1 MPAVIMYS
9 HMSTHR
15 GYDLLIKILTIGDS
29 AVGKTCL
36 LMRYANDTFSPS
48 FITTIG
54 IDFKVKYADVDGRRI
69 KLQLWDT
76 AGQERFRSITSSY
89 FRGAQGAILVYDV
102 TNPDSFQHVLGW
114 LEDLDKAGIKKEC
127 VFLVANKIDVE
138 GQRLVGAEAGA
149 ALAAKYKLRYFE
161 CSAKTGAGVEE
172 LFERVARDVSTGIF
186 KADRVEHMYKGV
198 KNSAAKVDR
207 NCVSSCN
214 S

>member
-1 MPAVIMYS
+1 
-9 HMSTHR
+9 MSTNR
-15 GYDLLIKILTIGDS
+15 GYDLVIKILTIGDS

-36 LMRYANDTFSPS
+36 LMRYANDTFSPT

-76 AGQERFRSITSSY
+76 AGQERFRAITSSY

-102 TNPDSFQHVLGW
+102 TNPASFQHVLGW

-127 VFLVANKIDVE
+127 VFLVANKTDIR
-138 GQRLVGAEAGA
+138 GQRLVGPEAGA

-161 CSAKTGAGVEE
+161 CSAKTGLGVEE
-172 LFERVARDVSTGIF
+172 LFSCIARDVSSGIF
-186 KADRVEHMYKGV
+186 KADRVENHMTTIQEEVAYK
-198 KNSAAKVDR
+198 KLK
-207 NCVSSCN
+207 CC
-214 S
+214 

>member
-1 MPAVIMYS
+1 
-9 HMSTHR
+9 
-15 GYDLLIKILTIGDS
+15 
-29 AVGKTCL
+29 
-36 LMRYANDTFSPS
+36 MRYANDTFSPT

-69 KLQLWDT
+69 KMQLWDT

-89 FRGAQGAILVYDV
+89 FRGAQGAVVVYDV
-102 TNPDSFQHVLGW
+102 TRPDSFQHVLGW

-161 CSAKTGAGVEE
+161 CSAKTGLGVEG
-172 LFERVARDVSTGIF
+172 LFSCIARDVSTGIF
-186 KADRVEHMYKGV
+186 KADRVEHMYESV

-207 NCVSSCN
+207 GCIGGCN
-214 S
+214 F

>member
-1 MPAVIMYS
+1 MPAVSMYS

-15 GYDLLIKILTIGDS
+15 GYDLLLKILTIGDS

-36 LMRYANDTFSPS
+36 LMRYANDTFSPT

-114 LEDLDKAGIKKEC
+114 LEDLDKAGIKKDC
-127 VFLVANKIDVE
+127 VFLVANKIDVG
-138 GQRLVGAEAGA
+138 GQRLIGPEAGA

-161 CSAKTGAGVEE
+161 CSAKTGTGVEE
-172 LFERVARDVSTGIF
+172 LFDCVARDVSKGIF
-186 KADRVEHMYKGV
+186 KADRVENKAMTIQKEV
-198 KNSAAKVDR
+198 VDKKPK
-207 NCVSSCN
+207 CC
-214 S
+214 

>member
-1 MPAVIMYS
+1 MTAVNMYS
-9 HMSTHR
+9 HISTHR

-36 LMRYANDTFSPS
+36 LMRYAADTFSPT

-172 LFERVARDVSTGIF
+172 LFERVARDVSSGIF
-186 KADRVEHMYKGV
+186 KADRVEHHATTIQKAGV
-198 KNSAAKVDR
+198 DKKAK
-207 NCVSSCN
+207 CC
-214 S
+214 

>member
-1 MPAVIMYS
+1 MYS

-15 GYDLLIKILTIGDS
+15 GYDLLVKILTIGDS

-89 FRGAQGAILVYDV
+89 FRGAQGALLVYDV

-127 VFLVANKIDVE
+127 VFLVANKTDIR

-161 CSAKTGAGVEE
+161 CSAKTGLGVEE
-172 LFERVARDVSTGIF
+172 LFSSIARDVSSGIF
-186 KADRVEHMYKGV
+186 KADNVENRAMTIEKEV
-198 KNSAAKVDR
+198 ADKKLK
-207 NCVSSCN
+207 CC
-214 S
+214 